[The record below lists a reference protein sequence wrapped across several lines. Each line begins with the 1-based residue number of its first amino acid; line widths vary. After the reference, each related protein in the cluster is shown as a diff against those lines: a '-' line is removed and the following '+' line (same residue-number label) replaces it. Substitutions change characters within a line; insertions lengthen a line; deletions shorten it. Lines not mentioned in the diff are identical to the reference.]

1 MTSSMRV
8 AMLCILCVT
17 GPSWGLEFGGQD
29 LKARAQADAC
39 YLIFV
44 DLYRATYYASSRG
57 DTGCV
62 ELEYRR
68 SFSREELAQATSR
81 VYKDLYG
88 DLQHAADAANL
99 QLLVQSYRSVVPGDR
114 YRFCASPVHGGE
126 LLRDDEPVR
135 RIDDRGFARR
145 LLGIWVAD
153 AQVNGA
159 VKWNFE
165 ACSKRAF

>member
-1 MTSSMRV
+1 MRI

-17 GPSWGLEFGGQD
+17 GPSWGLEFGGQE
-29 LKARAQADAC
+29 LKARARANAC

-88 DLQHAADAANL
+88 DLQHAADAENL

-114 YRFCASPVHGGE
+114 YRFCASPVYGGE
-126 LLRDDEPVR
+126 LLRGDEPVR

-153 AQVNGA
+153 GGGGDSVE
-159 VKWNFE
+159 WNFP
-165 ACSKRAF
+165 ACARQEF